1 LSPREKARAG
11 TRGER
16 ESKGRGQG
24 QGVNAVGVR
33 GCSYSVRLDRLGS
46 AWIGMDPGLGW
57 KPAHT
62 GVSAHVDAELRIWLT
77 PGWSQT
83 RLNHVNPREREI
95 SSPEA
100 GTFAPAAR
108 DSASAPDSPARA
120 TPPLALEKGMFSAAS
135 NSRWTHSLLPSLLL
149 SRFPLLGFQY
159 TAAADDGIGSWRFGW
174 RETVATPRPE
184 VRIYSSHFPSP
195 PLVLLEHAS
204 MTVGCLNL
212 LVRCRVPRSCATFFF
227 NKIWILFS

>member
-1 LSPREKARAG
+1 MSPREKARAG

-100 GTFAPAAR
+100 GT
-108 DSASAPDSPARA
+108 
-120 TPPLALEKGMFSAAS
+120 
-135 NSRWTHSLLPSLLL
+135 LLP
-149 SRFPLLGFQY
+149 QH
-159 TAAADDGIGSWRFGW
+159 
-174 RETVATPRPE
+174 ATLPALPTR
-184 VRIYSSHFPSP
+184 RRGQRHRSHLKKVCSP
-195 PLVLLEHAS
+195 PPPILVGLIPSSLPFYSA
-204 MTVGCLNL
+204 GFPC
-212 LVRCRVPRSCATFFF
+212 
-227 NKIWILFS
+227 

>member
-1 LSPREKARAG
+1 MSPREKARAG

-83 RLNHVNPREREI
+83 RSNHVNPREKEI

-100 GTFAPAAR
+100 GTLLPPRDSASAPAAR
-108 DSASAPDSPARA
+108 DSATAPDSPARA

-135 NSRWTHSLLPSLLL
+135 NSRWTHPLLPPLLL

-159 TAAADDGIGSWRFGW
+159 TAAADEPAPFSPCRQ
-174 RETVATPRPE
+174 PRPA
-184 VRIYSSHFPSP
+184 VAGGSGAPPPAHVPHLLLPIPFPFP
-195 PLVLLEHAS
+195 H
-204 MTVGCLNL
+204 
-212 LVRCRVPRSCATFFF
+212 
-227 NKIWILFS
+227 LFSY